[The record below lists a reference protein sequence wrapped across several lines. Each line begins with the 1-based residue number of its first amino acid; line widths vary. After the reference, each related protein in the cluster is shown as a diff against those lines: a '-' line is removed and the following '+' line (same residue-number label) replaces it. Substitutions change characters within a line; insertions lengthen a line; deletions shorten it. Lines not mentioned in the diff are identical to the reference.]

1 MNDKKEKEAHLSKE
15 APFLHLGRL
24 RIYGEPREFSS
35 EDETGESGTSRLEDC
50 SVNAKV
56 EEKEQEKG
64 FPTSPD
70 NPSSPDKKAGGL
82 LKEEVTPNGELASS
96 SSSSSGNTVALFL
109 ASVLTSP
116 FMPPQS
122 SAPRDLPL
130 VGSQRTLYDQILN
143 TPSSRAFNLITPM
156 WEQPRNGKQMI
167 DICVDP
173 SSPIAG
179 FIAMVKHGHEEGVLS
194 QTKLVSVLA
203 MVTSESKGEVISFR
217 QIGRFILPKTL
228 PKTCLGFE
236 FTSETTPSQSSPS
249 PPSLALSQSRSV
261 QANILRFQFLSNY
274 GGRETQPPKIY
285 LFSSTLTTAVSG

>member
-1 MNDKKEKEAHLSKE
+1 MDTKKECSHRFPIILWRKVVFHFS
-15 APFLHLGRL
+15 FL
-24 RIYGEPREFSS
+24 
-35 EDETGESGTSRLEDC
+35 
-50 SVNAKV
+50 
-56 EEKEQEKG
+56 
-64 FPTSPD
+64 
-70 NPSSPDKKAGGL
+70 
-82 LKEEVTPNGELASS
+82 LAA
-96 SSSSSGNTVALFL
+96 V
-109 ASVLTSP
+109 
-116 FMPPQS
+116 
-122 SAPRDLPL
+122 
-130 VGSQRTLYDQILN
+130 
-143 TPSSRAFNLITPM
+143 
-156 WEQPRNGKQMI
+156 
-167 DICVDP
+167 
-173 SSPIAG
+173 
-179 FIAMVKHGHEEGVLS
+179 

>member
-1 MNDKKEKEAHLSKE
+1 VTVLAGRTISNWKSVGSWNLAESARLIDVIHFLSFANAQSLCSLLCSTDGIEPQQGKKRVPPGEQLTFNLEHPIECRLLNFTLRLPSAPATACPQHSLCNRSSWEEIDMNDKKEKEAHLSKE

-143 TPSSRAFNLITPM
+143 TPSSR
-156 WEQPRNGKQMI
+156 
-167 DICVDP
+167 VHP
-173 SSPIAG
+173 SPLLVVFAG
-179 FIAMVKHGHEEGVLS
+179 F
-194 QTKLVSVLA
+194 
-203 MVTSESKGEVISFR
+203 
-217 QIGRFILPKTL
+217 
-228 PKTCLGFE
+228 
-236 FTSETTPSQSSPS
+236 
-249 PPSLALSQSRSV
+249 SR
-261 QANILRFQFLSNY
+261 
-274 GGRETQPPKIY
+274 TM
-285 LFSSTLTTAVSG
+285 